1 MCGNGEGLKGPEKA
15 EGSAC
20 IRAQRL
26 NFQERSTEGV
36 LEKRV
41 EFIHSS
47 HVGGGCPSPS
57 CSHAEVN
64 RFTPKPPLFYI
75 FLLKMDLLVGV
86 DAHVYAYVECATQKT
101 RRLPLSLSGERRLLF
116 HK

>member
-1 MCGNGEGLKGPEKA
+1 M
-15 EGSAC
+15 
-20 IRAQRL
+20 
-26 NFQERSTEGV
+26 

-47 HVGGGCPSPS
+47 HVGGLPLTS

-64 RFTPKPPLFYI
+64 RFTLKPPLFYI

-86 DAHVYAYVECATQKT
+86 DAHV
-101 RRLPLSLSGERRLLF
+101 
-116 HK
+116 